1 MTEIRRNEIITELAE
16 SLQDREYDRFIKCFE
31 ENAVLEI
38 PFMAD
43 GGVVHKGLP
52 EIKKHFENVAADSMT
67 NLIRIEEIMAKT
79 YHNEEEADQYRRNL
93 PHSFCSSHYP
103 LWRNGDSSLQRHSQ
117 HDLHRKKS
125 RSTEPTAGFLE
136 REVNGFFCLPPLKED
151 RGGWLNHWVILFTE
165 QFDFCFGKLLIV
177 AQF

>member
-16 SLQDREYDRFIKCFE
+16 SLQDREYDRFIKCCE

-79 YHNEEEADQYRRNL
+79 YHNEEVATVEFFTKGRLISTGETFHIPSAVAIIR
-93 PHSFCSSHYP
+93 FGETGIVHYKDIP
-103 LWRNGDSSLQRHSQ
+103 NTICIAKKAGVLNQLLDSW
-117 HDLHRKKS
+117 
-125 RSTEPTAGFLE
+125 
-136 REVNGFFCLPPLKED
+136 KE
-151 RGGWLNHWVILFTE
+151 
-165 QFDFCFGKLLIV
+165 K
-177 AQF
+177 